1 MVPAVRRSRTDQK
14 SERGLQERR
23 DCRSA
28 AICAQ
33 QLEGSLRG
41 CTGFS
46 EDSCVRM
53 AASPIDGK
61 GGWPSEIFE
70 PGEEAQAQRLELTC
84 AICCLVMREPTLL
97 GCSNEHKLCRACGER
112 LAREAGYPF
121 QHERRRAQLK
131 CPIDRDVI
139 DRDRSRSACC
149 RFQGLGCEWRGD
161 VGSFAAH
168 VAGCAAGWG
177 ACGGCGARVLLDE
190 LPVRTF
196 GFPSASCLTRPA
208 GRRTEAA
215 CRPPCPNAELG
226 CSSRLPRSE
235 LPAHLERCLRELVV
249 RLRREN
255 GDLAREKDDLA
266 ARLTR
271 DKGALERRV
280 EERRSVTTRGP
291 HSAARS
297 RSVVHAPPPSAPYRV
312 PPPSPPIP
320 PTGVPLLSPPP
331 PA

>member
-1 MVPAVRRSRTDQK
+1 
-14 SERGLQERR
+14 
-23 DCRSA
+23 
-28 AICAQ
+28 
-33 QLEGSLRG
+33 
-41 CTGFS
+41 
-46 EDSCVRM
+46 M
-53 AASPIDGK
+53 AASPIDGDEK

-97 GCSNEHKLCRACGER
+97 GCSNEHALCRACGER

-121 QHERRRAQLK
+121 QHERLREQLK

-139 DRDRSRSACC
+139 DRDRFRPALFVARRINELRVHC
-149 RFQGLGCEWRGD
+149 RFQGRGCGWRGD

-190 LPVRTF
+190 LP
-196 GFPSASCLTRPA
+196 AH
-208 GRRTEAA
+208 EAT

-255 GDLAREKDDLA
+255 GDLAREKDDVVARLTRSKDDLA

-280 EERRSVTTRGP
+280 EELSAQLEAMRHRAEAAEAQPGAAPQRGSDGAHGHGQLNTTRP
-291 HSAARS
+291 RP
-297 RSVVHAPPPSAPYRV
+297 SVHAHAPPGANIVDAARRMM
-312 PPPSPPIP
+312 
-320 PTGVPLLSPPP
+320 
-331 PA
+331 ADRHFD